1 MQFIRLSL
9 MLLILPIFLNAEE
22 NVGFLMNQKYI
33 CLNLGML
40 KDNKIIPIMSKE
52 DVLKYPIRFY
62 VDDKRVLRTDGK
74 MNNIYFYDNK
84 NQVYVGENT
93 VMNLGVEDGKR
104 FLSMTTLKGDM
115 KGILIIY
122 GCSET
127 DNWTLN

>member
-1 MQFIRLSL
+1 MKFILLTIFTFLS
-9 MLLILPIFLNAEE
+9 FLNAEE
-22 NVGFLMNQKYI
+22 NIGFLMNQKYV
-33 CLNLGML
+33 CFNLGML

-62 VDDKRVLRTDGK
+62 VDDKRVLHTDRK
-74 MNNIYFYDNK
+74 INNIYTYDNRS
-84 NQVYVGENT
+84 QVYVGENT
-93 VMNLGVEDGKR
+93 VMNLGIEDGKR

-122 GCSET
+122 DCSET